1 MRAIFVK
8 LVSTLY
14 QLLRSKGY
22 TRVRLQ
28 SLSTNH
34 YVLVATLN
42 GVKGRFILDTGAS
55 NTCVST
61 ELTAHFHLNAK
72 PSEEKASS
80 ASANELDTEVAH
92 HNTLKIGSWSS
103 QRRSVV
109 LFDLQ
114 AVNHS
119 LQKLDIEKVDG
130 IIGADILKSSKGVI
144 DYLNDWLYLK

>member
-1 MRAIFVK
+1 M
-8 LVSTLY
+8 STLY
-14 QLLRSKGY
+14 QFLRSKGY

-92 HNTLKIGSWSS
+92 QNTLKIGSWSS

-130 IIGADILKSSKGVI
+130 IIGADILQSSKGVI